1 MYVLVYDV
9 KKEVKSDTNNLYA
22 VVNYVTR
29 RGCPSHSG
37 RRRYRENFSDKKN
50 THTHTLLN
58 VKEDSGKVW

>member
-9 KKEVKSDTNNLYA
+9 KKEVKSDTNNLHA

-50 THTHTLLN
+50 THTL
-58 VKEDSGKVW
+58 KC